1 MKKNK
6 KNDPIIS
13 EINFDGKDVFEI
25 GTGYGGFT
33 LAHFRHAK
41 SIFGID
47 TDREA
52 IIDLENNW
60 PYSQE
65 NNQVEFR
72 EGDVIEISLKGKEFD
87 VVVFSNSF

>member
-1 MKKNK
+1 MKKN
-6 KNDPIIS
+6 DLIICG
-13 EINFDGKDVFEI
+13 IDFVGKDVFEI
-25 GTGYGGFT
+25 GTGFGGFT
-33 LAHFRHAK
+33 LAHFHHAK

-52 IIDLENNW
+52 IDHLENNW

-65 NNQVEFR
+65 TDLVEFR
-72 EGDVIEISLKGKEFD
+72 EGDVVEISLKGKEFD

>member
-1 MKKNK
+1 MK

-13 EINFDGKDVFEI
+13 KINFAGKDVFEI

-33 LAHFRHAK
+33 LEHFRHAK

-47 TDREA
+47 TDRETVEY
-52 IIDLENNW
+52 LENNW

-65 NNQVEFR
+65 TDLVEFR
-72 EGDVIEISLKGKEFD
+72 EGDVAELSLKGREFD